1 MTYAETP
8 AKFEVF
14 SPVTPTRVRWSGVF
28 AGTLA
33 ATVTYL
39 ALMVLGFAIGIA
51 GVPNA
56 DSVGSVAIPTAIW
69 TVVAL
74 AASAFLGGTTAARAV
89 GLHGHSRGRFN
100 GLITGMVL
108 LTLLTLGTSSLLSSG
123 IRAVLGLA
131 GGVVSTATNAVSTA
145 TNAVSSAAGAVG
157 NATNNSGGVQGV
169 LNNLGLGD
177 IYQSI
182 SSGLNEEELTQLI
195 SDAEPSLSEAQVS
208 AAAGTVGNVVRLAG
222 RNITQNLDNLSDI
235 GGVVN
240 RQVESVTQALSG
252 PEFVARLQSRGL
264 SQAQATEVAR
274 VVNARVEE
282 LRTQG
287 QQAADAIAKTTKD
300 ATQTAANTASSV
312 AWIWLLAAGVTLGMA
327 TLGGGRGKDD
337 SDKVVLETTPETTTR
352 RV

>member
-1 MTYAETP
+1 MTYAEP
-8 AKFEVF
+8 SAKLEVF

-131 GGVVSTATNAVSTA
+131 GGVVSTATNAVS
-145 TNAVSSAAGAVG
+145 SAAGAVS

>member
-1 MTYAETP
+1 MTYAEP
-8 AKFEVF
+8 SAKLEVF

-131 GGVVSTATNAVSTA
+131 GGVVSTATNAVS
-145 TNAVSSAAGAVG
+145 SAAGAVS

-337 SDKVVLETTPETTTR
+337 SDKVVLETTPEATTR

>member
-1 MTYAETP
+1 M
-8 AKFEVF
+8 
-14 SPVTPTRVRWSGVF
+14 
-28 AGTLA
+28 
-33 ATVTYL
+33 
-39 ALMVLGFAIGIA
+39 
-51 GVPNA
+51 
-56 DSVGSVAIPTAIW
+56 
-69 TVVAL
+69 
-74 AASAFLGGTTAARAV
+74 
-89 GLHGHSRGRFN
+89 
-100 GLITGMVL
+100 
-108 LTLLTLGTSSLLSSG
+108 
-123 IRAVLGLA
+123 
-131 GGVVSTATNAVSTA
+131 STA
-145 TNAVSSAAGAVG
+145 TNAVSSAAGAVS

-287 QQAADAIAKTTKD
+287 QQAADAIAKTTKI
-300 ATQTAANTASSV
+300 AKIQRAS
-312 AWIWLLAAGVTLGMA
+312 
-327 TLGGGRGKDD
+327 
-337 SDKVVLETTPETTTR
+337 
-352 RV
+352 

>member
-1 MTYAETP
+1 MTYAEP
-8 AKFEVF
+8 SAKLEVF

-131 GGVVSTATNAVSTA
+131 GGVVSTA

>member
-1 MTYAETP
+1 MTYAEP
-8 AKFEVF
+8 SAKLEVF

-131 GGVVSTATNAVSTA
+131 GGVVSTATNAVS
-145 TNAVSSAAGAVG
+145 NAAGAVS